1 MGVSLISRI
10 LTGQVGSPANTNAP
24 QRLVSNPI
32 SSNYSNLQARLSS
45 IGTGEL
51 ASKNDDWCNAH
62 ELLHATKYND
72 ICIA

>member
-24 QRLVSNPI
+24 QRLVSNPVT
-32 SSNYSNLQARLSS
+32 SNYSNLQDRLSS
-45 IGTGEL
+45 IGTREL
-51 ASKNDDWCNAH
+51 VSDIADRCNAH
-62 ELLHATKYND
+62 ELLGDPEKHD